1 MNLKQITKKDQL
13 ELKKLYFDSILSID
27 ERIYTKEQKR
37 AWASQAWD
45 NKIFDLSINQ
55 GKGWLINS
63 DGKNIGFATRFPKN
77 RIALL
82 YCKGNS
88 QRKGYGNKLIY
99 KLEIEAK
106 EEGHHYLTTEASLI
120 SYKLFLRNKWEIIR
134 KEKIIIK
141 NIIFERY
148 KMIKNF
154 NLLYK

>member
-13 ELKKLYFDSILSID
+13 ELKKLYFVSILSIN
-27 ERIYTKEQKR
+27 ERIYTQEQKR

-55 GKGWLINS
+55 GKGWLINI
-63 DGKNIGFATRFPKN
+63 DGKMIGFATRYPKN
-77 RIALL
+77 RISLL
-82 YCKGNS
+82 YCKGDS
-88 QRKGYGNKLIY
+88 QRKGLGTILLH
-99 KLEIEAK
+99 KLEEEAK
-106 EEGHHYLTTEASLI
+106 AEGLTSLSTEASLI
-120 SYKLFLRNKWEIIR
+120 SYGLFLKNDWEIVR

-154 NLLYK
+154 